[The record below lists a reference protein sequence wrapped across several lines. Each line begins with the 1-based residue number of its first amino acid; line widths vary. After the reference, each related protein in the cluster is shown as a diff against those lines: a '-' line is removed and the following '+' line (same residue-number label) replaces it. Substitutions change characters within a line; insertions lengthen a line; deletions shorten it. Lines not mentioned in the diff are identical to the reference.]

1 MTVRKAFRFRLE
13 PTPEQTHVIDRVAGC
28 VRFVWNKGLTALTTI
43 TREALVIVAR
53 TRDLRREYGDLSDC
67 RHPW

>member
-1 MTVRKAFRFRLE
+1 MTVRKAFRFLLE
-13 PTPEQTHVIDRVAGC
+13 LTPEQTHVMARVAGC
-28 VRFVWNKGLTALTTI
+28 VRFVWNKGLTALI
-43 TREALVIVAR
+43 TAICEALVIVAR